1 MGEISA
7 DQLKKAVESRHGCKA
22 TFVQSVPVHER
33 QEDHTVW
40 RGQVSVFDLRF
51 SSSGAFRCY
60 AWWRELPD
68 GGSQIIHD
76 FAFTRDYQ
84 PRPSCKVGDPRR
96 HQVDV

>member
-1 MGEISA
+1 MGEIST

-33 QEDHTVW
+33 QGDHTVW
-40 RGQVSVFDLRF
+40 SGQVSVFDLRF

-68 GGSQIIHD
+68 GE
-76 FAFTRDYQ
+76 AKLFTILHSPETISPAQAVRSAILADT
-84 PRPSCKVGDPRR
+84 K
-96 HQVDV
+96 

>member
-1 MGEISA
+1 MGEIST

-40 RGQVSVFDLRF
+40 SGQVSVFDLRF

-68 GGSQIIHD
+68 GEAQL
-76 FAFTRDYQ
+76 FTILHSPETISPAQAVRSAILADT
-84 PRPSCKVGDPRR
+84 K
-96 HQVDV
+96 